1 MIKCDKIVI
10 YKSNF
15 FLSLCIGVSLLIFTS
30 CTSQQTF
37 TPACRHKA
45 VYSAVTAREH
55 IPVRIARGR
64 LNGKPH
70 AQAQGY
76 VKGEW
81 RYMEPSQNWIV
92 FVDLQDFEVYKYDNV
107 SQYLEYLYT
116 IDKSKGYP
124 RLARNE

>member
-1 MIKCDKIVI
+1 MKCDKII
-10 YKSNF
+10 FYKSNF
-15 FLSLCIGVSLLIFTS
+15 FLSTCIGFSLLIFSS
-30 CTSQQTF
+30 CTSQQAF
-37 TPACRHKA
+37 TPVCRHKA

-55 IPVRIARGR
+55 ISVRIARGR
-64 LNGKPH
+64 LNEKPH

-81 RYMEPSQNWIV
+81 QYMEPSQNWIV
-92 FVDLQDFEVYKYDNV
+92 FVDLQDFEIDRYDSI

-116 IDKSKGYP
+116 IDKSKRYS